1 MPVIILTRD
10 NASEVERNQQIDL
23 QHLSRNA
30 RQETAAGSGHFIHI
44 ERPDLVIASINEVL
58 APGSTQESRDG
69 VKDGGA
75 SFQKFV
81 GTWES
86 KCQDGATFVVVDL
99 QLDAAQLEGTVS
111 IGNMQGDN
119 TGACLMVLAPP
130 SPEHSQK
137 ISSAS
142 AKQDILSFNGAKR
155 PDGTFARFEL
165 KEMGEGKGELK
176 LLDTP
181 VADHPW
187 QLVKP
192 RKPKD
197 H

>member
-1 MPVIILTRD
+1 M
-10 NASEVERNQQIDL
+10 
-23 QHLSRNA
+23 
-30 RQETAAGSGHFIHI
+30 
-44 ERPDLVIASINEVL
+44 
-58 APGSTQESRDG
+58 
-69 VKDGGA
+69 
-75 SFQKFV
+75 
-81 GTWES
+81 
-86 KCQDGATFVVVDL
+86 VDL
-99 QLDAAQLEGTVS
+99 QLDGAQLGGTVS

-130 SPEHSQK
+130 SPEHSQR
-137 ISSAS
+137 ISSVS

-165 KEMGEGKGELK
+165 KETGEGKGELK

-187 QLVKP
+187 QLVKA
-192 RKPKD
+192 RKPED